1 MDEWLTRQIKML
13 EERLAEGEDL
23 IREQRIRIE
32 ALERLGVDTT
42 EGRNFFAILKQTQ
55 DDLYERHRAYLSCEL
70 DRPG

>member
-32 ALERLGVDTT
+32 ALERLRADTT

-55 DDLYERHRAYLSCEL
+55 DDLYERHRAYLAR
-70 DRPG
+70 DRSG

>member
-32 ALERLGVDTT
+32 ALERLGADTT

-55 DDLYERHRAYLSCEL
+55 DDLYERHRAYLREL
-70 DRPG
+70 DRSG

>member
-32 ALERLGVDTT
+32 ALERLGADTT

-55 DDLYERHRAYLSCEL
+55 DDLYERHRAYLAR
-70 DRPG
+70 DRSG